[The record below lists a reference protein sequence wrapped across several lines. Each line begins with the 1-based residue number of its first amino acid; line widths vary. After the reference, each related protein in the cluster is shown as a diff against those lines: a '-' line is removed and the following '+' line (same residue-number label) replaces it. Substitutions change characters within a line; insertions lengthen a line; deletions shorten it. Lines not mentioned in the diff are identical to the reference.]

1 MSGKKKYFVLDTNVI
16 LHDPTCI
23 SQFKDNDV
31 VIPIIVLE
39 ELDNF
44 KKGNEMIHF
53 NARQFMR
60 KLDAH
65 SNQSIFNG
73 GVSLGPGLGKI
84 IIRFDKEFHKDL
96 SFNFDP
102 EKPDHKI
109 LNAAYQLSKEDP
121 ERQVVLVTKDVN
133 FRMKAKAMGIRCMDY
148 LKDHVP
154 DLSELYN
161 GHRAL
166 PVDMDTIEKLHG
178 KDGLAAT
185 DLPISKPLQPSE
197 YIELSCGET
206 VALAVCRGARSRL
219 YPIEA
224 TARSGIFP
232 RNTEQAFA
240 LDALSNFDTTL
251 VSVTGKAG
259 TGKTLLALAAA
270 LENIEQ
276 YQQIFLARPVIPL
289 SGKDIGFLPGDIQSK
304 IAPYM
309 QPLYDNLNVIKQQSI
324 KNGKK
329 AAQIK
334 EWLKNERLVI
344 APLAYI
350 RGRSLN
356 NVYFICDE
364 SQNLTPHEV
373 KTIITRAGEGTKMV
387 FTGDIFQIDHP
398 YLESQTNG
406 LSYLINKMKG
416 QRLYAHINLEKGER
430 SALAELASNVL

>member
-16 LHDPTCI
+16 LHDSTCI
-23 SQFKDNDV
+23 TQFKDNDV

-65 SNQSIFNG
+65 SNQNIFNG
-73 GVSLGPGLGKI
+73 GVSLGQGLGKI
-84 IIRFDKEFHKDL
+84 IIRFDREFHKDL
-96 SFNFDP
+96 HFNFDP
-102 EKPDHKI
+102 DKADHKI
-109 LNAAYQLSKEDP
+109 LNAAYQLSKEEP

-133 FRMKAKAMGIRCMDY
+133 FRMKAKALGLRCMDY

-154 DLSELYN
+154 DLSELYR
-161 GHRAL
+161 GHRSL
-166 PVDMDTIEKLHG
+166 PVGMDILEKLHD
-178 KDGLAAT
+178 KDGLTAA
-185 DLPISKPLQPSE
+185 DLPTTPPLEPNE
-197 YIELSCGET
+197 FVELSCGEHIALT
-206 VALAVCRGARSRL
+206 VCNGPRSRL
-219 YPIEA
+219 MPFEVQS
-224 TARSGIFP
+224 RSGIFP

-240 LDALSNFDTTL
+240 MEALSNQDTTL
-251 VSVTGKAG
+251 VSITGKAG

-289 SGKDIGFLPGDIQSK
+289 SGKDIGFLPGDVQSK

-309 QPLYDNLNVIKQQSI
+309 QPLYDNLNVIKQQNA

-329 AAQIK
+329 ITQIK

-373 KTIITRAGEGTKMV
+373 KTIITRAGEGSKMV
-387 FTGDIFQIDHP
+387 FTGDIYQIDHP

-416 QRLYAHINLEKGER
+416 QKLYAHITLEKGER